1 MKFKIDHDFH
11 IHSYLS
17 LCSDDPRQNPDA
29 ILQYARENHLKK
41 ICLTDH
47 FWDEKL
53 PGASDWYKKQN
64 LVHIKQVLPLPQNK
78 EVRFCF
84 GAEAEMDKFFNVGV
98 AEETFDEFDFV
109 IIPTT
114 HLHMNGFT
122 LEDGIKN
129 SEVRAQLWFDRL
141 AALLQMR
148 LPWKKIGIAHLTCPL
163 LGGADRKAHV
173 RILELL
179 NTESLRVLFR
189 RIAELGAGVELN
201 FNSFAYEGEELEKVL
216 RIYRIAKEQGCK
228 FYLGSDA
235 HHPASLEK
243 AHKNFENIIEL
254 LQLEE
259 SDKFDFAERY

>member
-17 LCSDDPRQNPDA
+17 LCSDDPKQNPEA
-29 ILQYARENHLKK
+29 ILQYAKENHLKK

-47 FWDEKL
+47 LEGEDMWIEDWY
-53 PGASDWYKKQN
+53 DWYKKPKITF
-64 LVHIKQVLPLPQNK
+64 LKQILPLPQDK

-84 GAEAEMDKFFNVGV
+84 GAETEMDKFFNVGMT
-98 AEETFDEFDFV
+98 EEAYNEFDFV
-109 IIPTT
+109 VIPTT

-179 NTESLRVLFR
+179 NTESLQVLFR

-259 SDKFDFAERY
+259 SDKFDFE